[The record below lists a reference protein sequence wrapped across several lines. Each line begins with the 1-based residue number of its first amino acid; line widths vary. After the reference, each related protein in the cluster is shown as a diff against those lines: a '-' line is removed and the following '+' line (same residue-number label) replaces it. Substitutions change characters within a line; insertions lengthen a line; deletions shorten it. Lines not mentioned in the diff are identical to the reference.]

1 MLPWTLTLLIVAPL
15 SGRLVDR
22 HGARAY
28 VVAGLGAQAV
38 GMLWLVLVAD
48 PGVAYVQ
55 LVPGMVLAGAGLS
68 MAMPAAQAA
77 VLQTIAPTDMGAAAG
92 TTSTVRQVGAVF
104 GIAVAVAVFSTA
116 GGYESAAAFTDG
128 FAGAIAVSAA
138 LGLVGAAA
146 GVLLPR
152 ARLEVSRVYAS
163 A

>member
-1 MLPWTLTLLIVAPL
+1 
-15 SGRLVDR
+15 
-22 HGARAY
+22 
-28 VVAGLGAQAV
+28 
-38 GMLWLVLVAD
+38 
-48 PGVAYVQ
+48 
-55 LVPGMVLAGAGLS
+55 MVLAGAGLS